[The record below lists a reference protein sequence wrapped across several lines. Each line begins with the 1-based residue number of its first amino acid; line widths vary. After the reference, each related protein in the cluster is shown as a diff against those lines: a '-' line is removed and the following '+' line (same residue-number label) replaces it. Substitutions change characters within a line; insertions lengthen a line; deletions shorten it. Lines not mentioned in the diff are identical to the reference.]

1 MKKLVWLMLALPL
14 VVAAPA
20 AAQQQQAPF
29 NPYIPNPD
37 PGCRATPAQ
46 LEANRKVA
54 LAFFDPSVDRLSIAD
69 VTYKQHNPAFVKG
82 GREANLSDFDYFKT
96 RFGGPARGGGAGGGG
111 ARAGGA
117 PAGPQ
122 PPQAAAYEFAIA
134 ECDIVFT
141 LRKQFRQDP
150 TLPPGNFYESFGF
163 DMFRVQR
170 GKLVEHWDAAQINPP
185 APAAGGRGN

>member
-1 MKKLVWLMLALPL
+1 MRKFAWMMLALPL
-14 VVAAPA
+14 LAAPA
-20 AAQQQQAPF
+20 AAQQAPF

-46 LEANRKVA
+46 LEANKKVA
-54 LAFFDPSVDRLSIAD
+54 LAFFDPTVDRLSIAD
-69 VTYKQHNPAFVKG
+69 VTYIQHNPAFIKG
-82 GREANLSDFDYFKT
+82 GREANLSDYDYFKT
-96 RFGGPARGGGAGGGG
+96 RFGGPARGAGAGG
-111 ARAGGA
+111 AAPRAGGPP
-117 PAGPQ
+117 PANQ
-122 PPQAAAYEFAIA
+122 PPAAAPYEWAMA

-141 LRKQFRQDP
+141 LRKTNRQDP

-185 APAAGGRGN
+185 APAGARGGRGQ